1 MHCRRRPF
9 ETLDT
14 RECHHR
20 AALAVHPGLLDHP
33 GHRGLG
39 DQERAGEVD
48 GDHSLPLGAV
58 EQMDRPAACDTS
70 GVNDPVESTWYR
82 RECRHDR
89 GFVGHIGRHEVEPC
103 AHVLVRC
110 GQVDAYH
117 RAAVG
122 QQSPGGGEPDSRCR
136 PGDDERSRTGPITAP
151 TASPISA
158 PRPALPRR
166 CVIHVTSEAGH
177 SRVWFFT
184 TKAMESAEILR
195 TRPLV
200 VAPARSVTYTVSP

>member
-1 MHCRRRPF
+1 MHCRRRAF

-70 GVNDPVESTWYR
+70 GVHDPVESTWYR
-82 RECRHDR
+82 GECGHHR

-103 AHVLVRC
+103 AQLLVRC
-110 GQVDAYH
+110 GQVGADH

-122 QQSPGGGEPDSRCR
+122 QRPPGGGEPDSRCR
-136 PGDDERSRTGPITAP
+136 PGDDERSRTGPITAHDASDP
-151 TASPISA
+151 IRLFDRTAMAAIAADSLTARCTSIGA
-158 PRPALPRR
+158 ARLPER
-166 CVIHVTSEAGH
+166 A
-177 SRVWFFT
+177 
-184 TKAMESAEILR
+184 
-195 TRPLV
+195 
-200 VAPARSVTYTVSP
+200 